1 VALAVYASASG
12 CQTMGIAMKLII
24 SALLSALLSKLL
36 LSTSAWAAVGEDD
49 TSGSNEPPA
58 RKKVVADQD

>member
-24 SALLSALLSKLL
+24 SALLSMLL
-36 LSTSAWAAVGEDD
+36 LSTSAWTAVGEDD

-58 RKKVVADQD
+58 RKKAVADQD